1 MRDKVYIVLAFLG
14 LAVLVT
20 VYVLNQD
27 PSKEDKEFGM
37 LNYYTGTESTS
48 SRQDS
53 AQLYKQMVGDRSLQ
67 CPVVTPEKTITASAI
82 GDTAQLIYKVK
93 FGIFDS
99 DTIITRNAG
108 NWYTNEASKTVGP
121 VSFREL
127 LGSFD
132 VVEEQP
138 STTPSAESG
147 EQQQQQDTSSKYIPI
162 IAPFNYTFDNNNT
175 DTVGEDGIKIVIHST
190 TSTGYTVQ
198 ITFTNCANWYCAGKP
213 GSTSFEGHNDKHMS
227 IIGCSR
233 NAVLKGGTAKDII
246 GYGTL
251 DTKVLVEINGVPSS
265 INHLFTNTDNN
276 NVPGMEDDP
285 ESDDD

>member
-14 LAVLVT
+14 LAVLVI

-67 CPVVTPEKTITASAI
+67 CPVVTPEKTIAASAI
-82 GDTAQLIYKVK
+82 GDTAQ
-93 FGIFDS
+93 
-99 DTIITRNAG
+99 

-132 VVEEQP
+132 VVEEQS

-251 DTKVLVEINGVPSS
+251 DTKVLIEINGVPSS
-265 INHLFTNTDNN
+265 INHLFTNTENN
-276 NVPGMEDDP
+276 NVPGMEEDP